1 MKACLLLTV
10 LDDFSLQRNPVCG
23 FAFLGVDEVGV
34 DLGGF
39 DALMGEHFGDC
50 VDIRAECDLE
60 RGKGVAEAVEGQSLL
75 NTANRCNLFE
85 VVVTLLISWYRE

>member
-39 DALMGEHFGDC
+39 DAPVGEHLGDRID
-50 VDIRAECDLE
+50 VRTECNLE
-60 RGKGVAEAVEGQSLL
+60 RGKGVAEAVEG
-75 NTANRCNLFE
+75 
-85 VVVTLLISWYRE
+85 